1 MRVCIWPNR
10 PEGAIDVQ
18 AQNLPDSATDS
29 TITSLSELVRAI
41 PAAGLA
47 GNEEQ
52 VGILEGANV
61 DLDEAAAYY
70 SSLLHDR
77 EAFQKLGA
85 NYDEP
90 TAEDT
95 MRLRLVALYSIGL
108 KHFSPNG

>member
-1 MRVCIWPNR
+1 MSKPKT
-10 PEGAIDVQ
+10 
-18 AQNLPDSATDS
+18 LPDSATDS

-41 PAAGLA
+41 PAAKLA
-47 GNEEQ
+47 EHVEEQ

-90 TAEDT
+90 TDEDT